1 MMPYDVNIK
10 ETQVLRGNITIAQGG
25 SGSECIGRK
34 IEIINN
40 DDEELTLA
48 PNIFY
53 DIKNTYGNVILISTV
68 GVDLEDAAAGIV
80 NEYEFKF
87 TSTKNIGLYFEDDVK
102 LQTIGN
108 VELIDTDA
116 INIKKNK
123 TYLVRI
129 VEGLGLVILYD

>member
-1 MMPYDVNIK
+1 MPYEVNIK
-10 ETQVLRGNITIAQGG
+10 EAQVLKGNITIAQGG
-25 SGSECIGRK
+25 GGSECIGRK

-53 DIKNTYGNVILISTV
+53 DIKNTYGNVILVSTV

-87 TSTKNIGLYFEDDVK
+87 TSTKNIVLFFADEVK
-102 LQTIGN
+102 LQKIGDI
-108 VELIDTDA
+108 ETGTDS

-129 VEGLGLVILYD
+129 VEGLGLVILYE